1 VVIQLVEAIL
11 SCNRHGIAH
20 RDIKLSNIT
29 FPLSKK
35 QERRN
40 IAELNKKQNKN
51 QNFNQNLNKNQN
63 TPSGKDTEKE
73 GVRDNNAN
81 MIEIPQTIKK
91 SLSATFLPFQNSLQ
105 KVGDSQSANEGSP
118 NDGYFIADNTDFIF
132 EGDID
137 YGNGAPENQRS
148 IGSNNNNININ
159 NNNNN
164 INNIDNS
171 NIYNNNNNNRNQSK
185 DTDENNSSSIDNDDD
200 SEVEKG
206 EEDIYIK
213 LADFG
218 MAGFIGKDGRLR
230 GRCGTP
236 GKYLILF
243 SSSHSPF
250 VFFLSFPSSPSH
262 PSIFLFYVFFLLI
275 ASFRT
280 SLHSFPPYS

>member
-35 QERRN
+35 QERKN

-51 QNFNQNLNKNQN
+51 HNNNNQNQNQK
-63 TPSGKDTEKE
+63 TPGKESEKE
-73 GVRDNNAN
+73 GTNDA
-81 MIEIPQTIKK
+81 PQTLKK
-91 SLSATFLPFQNSLQ
+91 SLSANFLPFQNSIQ
-105 KVGDSQSANEGSP
+105 KIGDSHGGSEGSP

-132 EGDID
+132 GGCDID
-137 YGNGAPENQRS
+137 YGNGAPDNQRAV
-148 IGSNNNNININ
+148 GSNNSNNNSNSNDN
-159 NNNNN
+159 NNNNS
-164 INNIDNS
+164 NNDS
-171 NIYNNNNNNRNQSK
+171 DSNNNSSNRNRSN
-185 DTDENNSSSIDNDDD
+185 DTDDYNSSSIDNEDD

-236 GKYLILF
+236 GKFLMLP
-243 SSSHSPF
+243 SHSLLPF
-250 VFFLSFPSSPSH
+250 HFFLSF
-262 PSIFLFYVFFLLI
+262 LF
-275 ASFRT
+275 
-280 SLHSFPPYS
+280 PYLFSGYL